1 MSIKYK
7 YSQNDNNHNPQT
19 QGNRKIYPKEIES
32 VVDENDLD
40 EDEISE
46 VEWGWSNE
54 QKKRG

>member
-1 MSIKYK
+1 MKYK
-7 YSQNDNNHNPQT
+7 SHQFDIQGYSQN

-32 VVDENDLD
+32 VVDENELE

-54 QKKRG
+54 